1 MNASALIVHL
11 NSPELNSPA
20 PPWEQFSAECRDE
33 LIQALA
39 ALLLHLPQLQALQ
52 LEMVAQGVNDEP
64 RQ

>member
-1 MNASALIVHL
+1 MNASALIVHP

-20 PPWEQFSAECRDE
+20 PPWEQFPAECRDE

-52 LEMVAQGVNDEP
+52 MEMVAQGVNDEP

>member
-1 MNASALIVHL
+1 MNASAMIVQP

-20 PPWEQFSAECRDE
+20 PPWEQFPAECQIE

-39 ALLLHLPQLQALQ
+39 TLLLELPQLQALQ
-52 LEMVAQGVNDEP
+52 EGMLAQGAGDEP

>member
-1 MNASALIVHL
+1 MNASAMIVHP

-20 PPWEQFSAECRDE
+20 PPWEQFPTECRDE

-39 ALLLHLPQLQALQ
+39 ALLLDLPPLQALQ
-52 LEMVAQGVNDEP
+52 EEMVAQGAGDEP